1 MKIWIA
7 IWAFSKALPSDRTRD
22 IEKRGG
28 KCHVHADT
36 VDSCLYE
43 CSNQRNCDCITYYPE
58 SKQCQ
63 LKESSSYCYM
73 KIDQK
78 AQTFCDG
85 GMYLGYKIEGGDF
98 SCEH

>member
-1 MKIWIA
+1 MSTRIQQIPACTNAA
-7 IWAFSKALPSDRTRD
+7 IRETATASLTIPNRNSVSSKYIYNNRTRYA
-22 IEKRGG
+22 IF
-28 KCHVHADT
+28 
-36 VDSCLYE
+36 
-43 CSNQRNCDCITYYPE
+43 
-58 SKQCQ
+58 
-63 LKESSSYCYM
+63 LKESSSDCYM